1 IPSTG
6 GEARRIGN
14 LPSPERSPV
23 WSADSSHLRALT
35 SMGGRILLV
44 DHTAGEHDDQKT
56 VMMPLL
62 TGIDLASSSFALS
75 PEGGRVVYLSG
86 GGSGISLVKFGSSP
100 GVTLFE
106 GGIDTR
112 PSYSKDGRQVVF
124 GSNRGGAWDL
134 ITVGVS
140 SGRTRKL
147 TDTFE
152 RETDPDWR

>member
-1 IPSTG
+1 IVAAKGGQVFPLTSGTGPDRRPAWSPDGASVAFESRRDNDIHLWVIPSTG

-75 PEGGRVVYLSG
+75 REGDRVVYLSG

-112 PSYSKDGRQVVF
+112 
-124 GSNRGGAWDL
+124 
-134 ITVGVS
+134 
-140 SGRTRKL
+140 
-147 TDTFE
+147 
-152 RETDPDWR
+152 